1 MPSSNLILPVLL
13 AQPCFPRSAAFRSEP
28 GTNRGPKQQ
37 VRATQLSRRFRV
49 FLAAQPA
56 LAELQDA
63 LGDMFGAE
71 AELLH

>member
-1 MPSSNLILPVLL
+1 MGL
-13 AQPCFPRSAAFRSEP
+13 QPAKSDENHIFDPAAFVSATE
-28 GTNRGPKQQ
+28 TNRGTEEQ
-37 VRATQLSRRFRV
+37 VRTIHLSRRFRV